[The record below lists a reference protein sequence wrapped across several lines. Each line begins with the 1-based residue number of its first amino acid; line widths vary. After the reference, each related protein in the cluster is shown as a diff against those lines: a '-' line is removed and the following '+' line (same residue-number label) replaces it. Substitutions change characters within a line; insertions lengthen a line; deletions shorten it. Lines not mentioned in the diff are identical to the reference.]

1 MVRISRI
8 LRMFGIIGLNIL
20 KMLSIIQLSFLKM
33 LKVPEMS
40 MMICKGTDLE
50 DSENVRIPKKNMG
63 IQVLKSK
70 VANSENADNER
81 TLRLLKNIRIT
92 NIDILLKL

>member
-1 MVRISRI
+1 
-8 LRMFGIIGLNIL
+8 
-20 KMLSIIQLSFLKM
+20 
-33 LKVPEMS
+33 

-50 DSENVRIPKKNMG
+50 DSENVRIPKKNTG

-70 VANSENADNER
+70 VANSENTDNER

-92 NIDILLKL
+92 NIDIFLKL

>member
-1 MVRISRI
+1 
-8 LRMFGIIGLNIL
+8 
-20 KMLSIIQLSFLKM
+20 M

-50 DSENVRIPKKNMG
+50 DFENVRIPKKNTG

-70 VANSENADNER
+70 VANSENTDNER

-92 NIDILLKL
+92 NIDIFKTLRTRSTLRIIRNLGIVKTL